1 MEYFFIALGLI
12 ILLILIIILIL
23 LIKFSQKADKSELL
37 NQLTLLDKGFQ
48 RQEQQFRS
56 DFKANREELG
66 QNLTNFLEI
75 TQNVLRDISNLQQ
88 NELKTIAKQNSDGLQ
103 QLNKTLQE
111 RLSELSEKQEQTNK
125 ENREELAL
133 RLKEFRESFSQNV
146 KDFNELQKEKFN
158 DLEKKQEELIRSTEL
173 KLEKMRETVDE
184 KLQKTLENRLGKSFE
199 LVNKQLENVQK
210 GLGEMQNLATDVGG
224 LKRVLSNVKTR
235 GVLGEIQ
242 LGNILEQLLAP
253 EQYEE
258 NVKTRKSS
266 SFHVEYAIK
275 LPGKDNDRP
284 VYLPIDA
291 KFPMES
297 YEKLLNAY
305 DEGNPETIEEAT
317 KQLTN
322 VIKKF
327 AKDIS
332 DKYIEPPFTTDFGIM
347 FLPMEGL
354 YAEIV
359 RNSNLI
365 EQLQRE
371 FKIIITGPTT
381 LAAILNSFQMGFKT
395 LAIQKRSSEV
405 WEILG
410 KVKTEFN
417 KFGDILVK
425 ARKKIDEAGKE
436 IDELSGVRTRAI
448 RRSLRNIESTQV
460 SNTPL
465 LVEGLEEAEDIDIDE
480 L

>member
-465 LVEGLEEAEDIDIDE
+465 LIEGLEEAEDIDIDE

>member
-1 MEYFFIALGLI
+1 ML
-12 ILLILIIILIL
+12 
-23 LIKFSQKADKSELL
+23 
-37 NQLTLLDKGFQ
+37 
-48 RQEQQFRS
+48 FRS
-56 DFKANREELG
+56 KANREELG